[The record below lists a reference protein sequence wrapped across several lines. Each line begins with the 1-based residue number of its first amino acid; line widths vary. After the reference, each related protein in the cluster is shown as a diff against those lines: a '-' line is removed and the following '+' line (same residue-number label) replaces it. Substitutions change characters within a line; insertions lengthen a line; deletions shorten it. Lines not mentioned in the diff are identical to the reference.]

1 MFNNKA
7 NTEGQL
13 LKIER
18 LRQGKELKEV
28 VGGICSVST
37 LSKIERGKQKA
48 NPDML
53 VDLYNEL
60 GINYENNEDFME
72 NMSNLINQYFYELTY
87 QFEHE
92 SLNILKQESDRLMH
106 SPMAIEWMIIRAMEY
121 PDEDILKVLDG
132 CVGLMSQEQLA
143 WYYLIQRYESKNI
156 TLEKKIKAQRILQN
170 SISTLNLMWTYWNY
184 GEYSTVNNLS
194 EIAINFALNEGN
206 TWALSQVYLILGG
219 IYSSYNME
227 ESMISEYQK
236 CINLLKNTNWIK
248 ELETMYYNMGATY
261 ISLGEYK
268 KAREYLGKADKN
280 NFSSSH
286 KWAVLEIKT
295 GNVNKA
301 KKWIDKM
308 EIYTEDYKFR
318 NSPLKTW
325 DKFNKSYY
333 EEMMEIVQ
341 VTKLQLNEQAEEL
354 DKYILLLESLMN
366 KFLKS
371 GRYGFMN
378 FHKDS
383 LKEAYIKK
391 RRYKD
396 ALELE
401 ELFSKI
407 KTKHIV
413 KT

>member
-1 MFNNKA
+1 
-7 NTEGQL
+7 
-13 LKIER
+13 
-18 LRQGKELKEV
+18 LRQGKEQKEV

-48 NPDML
+48 DPDML
-53 VDLYNEL
+53 ADLYNEL
-60 GINYENNEDFME
+60 GINYENNESFIE
-72 NMSNLINQYFYELTY
+72 NMGNYIKQYFHELNF

-92 SLNILKQESDRLMH
+92 SLNILEQESDRLMY
-106 SPMAIEWMIIRAMEY
+106 SPLAIEWMIIRGMEY
-121 PDEDILKVLDG
+121 GDEDILKVLDG
-132 CVGLMSQEQLA
+132 CVEFMCQEHLA
-143 WYYLIQRYESKNI
+143 WYYLIERYESKDI

-170 SISTLNLMWTYWNY
+170 SISTLNLMWTYWRY
-184 GEYSTVNNLS
+184 GEYSTVNDLS
-194 EIAINFALNEGN
+194 KIAINFALDEGN

-227 ESMISEYQK
+227 ELMIGEYQK
-236 CINLLKNTNWIK
+236 CINLLKNTNWMK
-248 ELETMYYNMGATY
+248 ELKIMYYNMGATY

-268 KAREYLGKADKN
+268 RAREYLGRADMN
-280 NFSSSH
+280 SFSSSH

-295 GNVNKA
+295 GNIIEA
-301 KKWIDKM
+301 KKWINEM
-308 EIYTEDYKFR
+308 EIYAEDYRVK
-318 NSPLKTW
+318 NSSLEAW

-333 EEMMEIVQ
+333 EEMMQITQ
-341 VTKLQLNEQAEEL
+341 VTILQLNEGPEEL
-354 DKYILLLESLMN
+354 DKYIMLLESLMN

-378 FHKDS
+378 FHKDY
-383 LKEAYIKK
+383 LKDAYVKK

-407 KTKHIV
+407 KTKHII